1 VTVPTGVNEKP
12 KLDTLSG
19 KYIYRSDIPS
29 KTLENGE
36 TVPSIRDKKRLLTN
50 TVPPDL
56 IRSSRRK
63 DLTGRKVGV
72 IRRGV
77 EPEGVNYVIWKSSQ
91 TMRDMLSRGRLLAG
105 TVKSTEKCEKLE
117 GGAVLRKPKLM
128 SVAQGKQQEGSRV
141 SVSNVSKRTSSPR
154 TPIGRDGTTKVLKL
168 SKISTLT
175 KLWEQRGRNGFE
187 EVLNGATKIST
198 PTFSKQQ
205 KPVSSKSSRHV
216 CDKPIRKQQL
226 AQIFESAKIRK

>member
-1 VTVPTGVNEKP
+1 MPPSTSKERLESVTVSTGVNMISKSDTKIVQLQDTRQEETFQQSLDKKKLSVKGLKGVTVPTGVNEKP

-19 KYIYRSDIPS
+19 KYVYKSDIPS

-77 EPEGVNYVIWKSSQ
+77 EPEGVNYMI
-91 TMRDMLSRGRLLAG
+91 
-105 TVKSTEKCEKLE
+105 
-117 GGAVLRKPKLM
+117 
-128 SVAQGKQQEGSRV
+128 
-141 SVSNVSKRTSSPR
+141 
-154 TPIGRDGTTKVLKL
+154 
-168 SKISTLT
+168 
-175 KLWEQRGRNGFE
+175 
-187 EVLNGATKIST
+187 
-198 PTFSKQQ
+198 
-205 KPVSSKSSRHV
+205 
-216 CDKPIRKQQL
+216 
-226 AQIFESAKIRK
+226 